1 MCLAHL
7 LYNVCLG
14 NTFTIPQVTR
24 ERPVFGV
31 LQVSEC
37 FGRTEHCSG
46 SSIQV
51 IVDLGTDTSQLGRCR
66 LVSQEPILGQASKLG
81 IKTELRVGGTYTD
94 DSWAWGT
101 TGTTESLSRT
111 HMMVMS

>member
-24 ERPVFGV
+24 ERLVLSV
-31 LQVSEC
+31 LQVS
-37 FGRTEHCSG
+37 GL
-46 SSIQV
+46 
-51 IVDLGTDTSQLGRCR
+51 IVDLGTDTSQLGSRR
-66 LVSQEPILGQASKLG
+66 LVSQEPILGHTSKLG
-81 IKTELRVGGTYTD
+81 IKMELQVRGTFTD

-101 TGTTESLSRT
+101 TGTTKSLSRT

>member
-14 NTFTIPQVTR
+14 NVFAIPQVTR
-24 ERPVFGV
+24 ERPVLGV
-31 LQVSEC
+31 LQVSGC

-46 SSIQV
+46 PSIQV
-51 IVDLGTDTSQLGRCR
+51 IVDLGTDASQLGSRR
-66 LVSQEPILGQASKLG
+66 LVSQEPILGHTSKLG
-81 IKTELRVGGTYTD
+81 IKMELQVGGTFTN

-101 TGTTESLSRT
+101 TGTTKSLSRT